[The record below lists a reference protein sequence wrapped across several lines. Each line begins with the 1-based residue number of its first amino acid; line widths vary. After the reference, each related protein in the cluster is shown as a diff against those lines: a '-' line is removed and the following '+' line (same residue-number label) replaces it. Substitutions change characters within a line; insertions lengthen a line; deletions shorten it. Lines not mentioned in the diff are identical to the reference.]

1 MARNTPGLNIIGLGS
16 QDDLSQ
22 ANDFVASGGT
32 VSLPMLWDESGA
44 SWSAL
49 GVSGQPYWILYD
61 AQGAVVESRFGGVD
75 INAVNSVL

>member
-22 ANDFVASGGT
+22 ANDFVSSGGT

-49 GVSGQPYWILYD
+49 GVLGQPYWILYD
-61 AQGAVVESRFGGVD
+61 AQGVMVESRFGGVD